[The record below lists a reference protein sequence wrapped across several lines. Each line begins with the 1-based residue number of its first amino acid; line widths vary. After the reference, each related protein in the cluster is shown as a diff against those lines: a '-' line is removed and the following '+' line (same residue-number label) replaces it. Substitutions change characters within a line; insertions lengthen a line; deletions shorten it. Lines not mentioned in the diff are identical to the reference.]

1 MVPLVYQQDLCHA
14 HAQQALIQRK
24 IQTIID
30 CFLNSAI
37 APELQIDIPIEMADK
52 LMERLSGRNPS
63 IHPYVFREAQVKKLE
78 GNTPRVSWKNSAK
91 YETTLP
97 PTLNICNAKLKCLL
111 VSLQMTV
118 FRVLFNHWKEFI
130 THRSKIPEGED
141 PREHFAEML
150 RRHRADNKSKKEA
163 SERRRLARL
172 SAERKKKEKE
182 EREKK
187 RIEDLS
193 R

>member
-1 MVPLVYQQDLCHA
+1 
-14 HAQQALIQRK
+14 
-24 IQTIID
+24 
-30 CFLNSAI
+30 
-37 APELQIDIPIEMADK
+37 
-52 LMERLSGRNPS
+52 
-63 IHPYVFREAQVKKLE
+63 
-78 GNTPRVSWKNSAK
+78 
-91 YETTLP
+91 
-97 PTLNICNAKLKCLL
+97 
-111 VSLQMTV
+111 MTV

-193 R
+193 RWELKRKIDNDVVTHQLGSLFETREPRKDLEIFLLREGVGEGGRVGNLNPWPFPCRAQRKKNLENDTANSSSWRVR

>member
-1 MVPLVYQQDLCHA
+1 
-14 HAQQALIQRK
+14 
-24 IQTIID
+24 
-30 CFLNSAI
+30 
-37 APELQIDIPIEMADK
+37 
-52 LMERLSGRNPS
+52 
-63 IHPYVFREAQVKKLE
+63 
-78 GNTPRVSWKNSAK
+78 
-91 YETTLP
+91 
-97 PTLNICNAKLKCLL
+97 
-111 VSLQMTV
+111 MTV

-141 PREHFAEML
+141 PRDHFAEML

-193 R
+193 RWELKRKIDNDVVTHQLGSLFETREPWKDLEIFLLREGVGGGWAGGKSKPLTLPLDSSLRTQSCCEHSVKKT

>member
-1 MVPLVYQQDLCHA
+1 
-14 HAQQALIQRK
+14 
-24 IQTIID
+24 
-30 CFLNSAI
+30 
-37 APELQIDIPIEMADK
+37 
-52 LMERLSGRNPS
+52 
-63 IHPYVFREAQVKKLE
+63 
-78 GNTPRVSWKNSAK
+78 
-91 YETTLP
+91 
-97 PTLNICNAKLKCLL
+97 
-111 VSLQMTV
+111 MTV

-193 R
+193 RWELKRKIDNDIVMYQLGSLFETREPRKDLEIFLLRERVGGGGGGRVGNLNPWPFPWIRRWERSRVASTA

>member
-1 MVPLVYQQDLCHA
+1 
-14 HAQQALIQRK
+14 
-24 IQTIID
+24 
-30 CFLNSAI
+30 
-37 APELQIDIPIEMADK
+37 
-52 LMERLSGRNPS
+52 
-63 IHPYVFREAQVKKLE
+63 
-78 GNTPRVSWKNSAK
+78 
-91 YETTLP
+91 
-97 PTLNICNAKLKCLL
+97 
-111 VSLQMTV
+111 MTV

-193 R
+193 RWELKRKIDNDVVMYQLGSLFETREPRKDLEMFLLRVGNLNPWPFPWIRRWERSRVASTAWKNLENDTANSSSWQVR

>member
-1 MVPLVYQQDLCHA
+1 MCRRNFIHICTRIAMLIYSKFWFIIVGSSNKNLFPWRCLLSRRCRLSCIALLMVPLVYQQDLCHA

-97 PTLNICNAKLKCLL
+97 HLGHMQCKIKMPARF
-111 VSLQMTV
+111 SLFL
-118 FRVLFNHWKEFI
+118 FRWPFFEFFL
-130 THRSKIPEGED
+130 TTGRS
-141 PREHFAEML
+141 
-150 RRHRADNKSKKEA
+150 S
-163 SERRRLARL
+163 
-172 SAERKKKEKE
+172 
-182 EREKK
+182 
-187 RIEDLS
+187 
-193 R
+193 

>member
-1 MVPLVYQQDLCHA
+1 
-14 HAQQALIQRK
+14 
-24 IQTIID
+24 
-30 CFLNSAI
+30 
-37 APELQIDIPIEMADK
+37 
-52 LMERLSGRNPS
+52 
-63 IHPYVFREAQVKKLE
+63 
-78 GNTPRVSWKNSAK
+78 
-91 YETTLP
+91 
-97 PTLNICNAKLKCLL
+97 
-111 VSLQMTV
+111 MTV

-150 RRHRADNKSKKEA
+150 RRHRADNKSRKEA

-193 R
+193 RWELKRKIDNDVSAGFPLWNSRTTKGFRNFFIEGGCGGGWAGGKSKPLTLPLDSSLRTQSCCEHSVKKT

>member
-1 MVPLVYQQDLCHA
+1 
-14 HAQQALIQRK
+14 
-24 IQTIID
+24 
-30 CFLNSAI
+30 
-37 APELQIDIPIEMADK
+37 
-52 LMERLSGRNPS
+52 
-63 IHPYVFREAQVKKLE
+63 
-78 GNTPRVSWKNSAK
+78 
-91 YETTLP
+91 
-97 PTLNICNAKLKCLL
+97 
-111 VSLQMTV
+111 MTV

-193 R
+193 RWELKRKIDNDLVTHQLGSLFETREPRKDLEFFYRGGGGWAGGKSKPLTLPLDSSLRTQSCCEHSVKKT